1 MRRTPWYSVR
11 FVSLAVVLFSTPGW
25 AAPPEPQSKQAEQT
39 KALVEKAAD
48 LLADKGETAF
58 AEFRKA
64 DSEWRKGQSYVFVYG
79 LDGTSLCH
87 PIDPKLEGKN
97 ELGLKDVKG
106 KAFVKEM
113 VALMEAKESAWID
126 YQWPKPGETKP
137 SQKWSYL
144 KRVKVG
150 AETLFVGGGFYP
162 E

>member
-1 MRRTPWYSVR
+1 TRWYCVR
-11 FVSLAVVLFSTPGW
+11 FVSLAVALYSTAAW
-25 AAPPEPQSKQAEQT
+25 AAPPEPKSRQAQQT

-48 LLADKGETAF
+48 LLADQGKAAF

-79 LDGTSLCH
+79 LDGTCLCH
-87 PIDPKLEGKN
+87 PIDPKLEGTN
-97 ELGLKDVKG
+97 DLGLKDVKG

-113 VALMEAKESAWID
+113 VTLMKAKESTWID

-150 AETLFVGGGFYP
+150 GEALFVGGGFYP

>member
-1 MRRTPWYSVR
+1 MNRTQWCSVR
-11 FVSLAVVLFSTPGW
+11 FFPLAVVLLSTLGW
-25 AAPPEPQSKQAEQT
+25 AAPPESQSKQAMET

-48 LLADKGETAF
+48 LLADKGKAAF

-64 DSEWRKGQSYVFVYG
+64 DSEWRKGQTYIFVYG
-79 LDGTSLCH
+79 LDGTCLCH
-87 PIDPKLEGKN
+87 PIDPKLEGTN
-97 ELGLKDVKG
+97 ELGLKDASG

-113 VALMEAKESAWID
+113 VALMEAKESGWVD

-137 SQKWSYL
+137 SPKWSYL

-150 AETLFVGGGFYP
+150 ADTVFVGGGFYP